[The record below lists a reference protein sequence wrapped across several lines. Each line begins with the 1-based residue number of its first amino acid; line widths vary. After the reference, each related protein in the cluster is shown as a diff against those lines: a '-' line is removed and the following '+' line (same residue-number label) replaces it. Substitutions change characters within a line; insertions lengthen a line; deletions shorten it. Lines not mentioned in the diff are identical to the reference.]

1 MAHPEAPVTRLLTEW
16 RAGND
21 AALAQLSSL
30 LYDELRRIAQHH
42 LRRERPNHT
51 IQKTA
56 LVNEAFVRLLGQ
68 QSVDWQNRSQFFA
81 IASNTMRRVLV
92 DHARARQA
100 GKRGGGAVISS
111 LDLMGEV
118 ADRDDRPNPA
128 PTPAA
133 LLHTDDQMDE
143 TVVAIDAALARLG
156 SLDPRQVQVV
166 EMRYFAGMTVEETAD
181 ALGISPATVKREWT
195 MARAWLREQLA
206 GILR

>member
-1 MAHPEAPVTRLLTEW
+1 
-16 RAGND
+16 
-21 AALAQLSSL
+21 
-30 LYDELRRIAQHH
+30 
-42 LRRERPNHT
+42 
-51 IQKTA
+51 
-56 LVNEAFVRLLGQ
+56 VRLLGQ